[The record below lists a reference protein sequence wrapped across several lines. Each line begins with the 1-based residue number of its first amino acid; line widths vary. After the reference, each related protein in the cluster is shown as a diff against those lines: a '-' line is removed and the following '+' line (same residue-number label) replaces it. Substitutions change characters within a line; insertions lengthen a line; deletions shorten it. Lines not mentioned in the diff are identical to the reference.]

1 MILLYGDHN
10 GISENHNRAMSEI
23 QGKEITPYQNA
34 QNQRV
39 PLMIRIPGKQGGVN
53 HTYGGEVDVMPTLLH
68 LQGIDSN
75 EYVNF
80 GTDLFSRSMIKL
92 LHSVTE
98 TM

>member
-1 MILLYGDHN
+1 
-10 GISENHNRAMSEI
+10 MSEI

-39 PLMIRIPGKQGGVN
+39 PLMIRIPGKKGGVN

-75 EYVNF
+75 EFVNF
-80 GTDLFSRSMIKL
+80 GTDPILKKKA
-92 LHSVTE
+92 
-98 TM
+98 